1 VARHVRATFTKGAK
15 LPDMPKWGWVLI
27 LVFIAIVIAA
37 VLPSPASWALAGIVL
52 IIAVVI
58 AVQAAQGSRAR

>member
-1 VARHVRATFTKGAK
+1 M
-15 LPDMPKWGWVLI
+15 DDIPKWGWVLI

-52 IIAVVI
+52 IIAVI
-58 AVQAAQGSRAR
+58 ITVQAARSGRVR